1 MRRPTSGR
9 AADCSTSTAARLA
22 VIARRP
28 SGGCGPSPVP
38 RALARPP
45 RVGTPPGSCVPI
57 LEPAWLASD
66 QLSGKLLR
74 APPPGAAHRVGHAPW
89 PAVAPAVRAA
99 LTAASAATLDRLLR
113 PLRRRRPRQPGRV
126 APALTPLRAQVP
138 LRTWREWTGV
148 APGAL
153 QGDLVLHCGESTAGQ
168 YCATLVAVD
177 VATTWTELQPIWGLH
192 QQRVTGG
199 IQYFAQ
205 RLPFPLREWHSDNG
219 SEFVNAC
226 LLGWCQRHRVRFTRG
241 RPYRKNDQA
250 WVEQRN
256 GLLVRRLVGY
266 DRYSSRAAWAVLQR
280 LYGLLRLQHNFFRPV
295 RKLLSKHRVGSKI
308 RKRYDRPR
316 RRPSGCS
323 RRASS
328 PPEQQPRPGAATPG
342 PGSHRPGARHPADPR
357 RPVETRR
364 YSTPPVRRP
373 PMGNRILRPRPR
385 RSVTPLSEAPRK
397 PARRRRR
404 AVRPARSRRGGPPR
418 DVARGPQFP
427 RFPGP
432 TALEFGLWRTR

>member
-1 MRRPTSGR
+1 MTERGRREYAAVMRARYAPADKPARGR
-9 AADCSTSTAARLA
+9 LLDEYCRTTGCHRKAAIRRLRA
-22 VIARRP
+22 QPRP
-28 SGGCGPSPVP
+28 SGRSPGRP
-38 RALARPP
+38 CRYAAREL
-45 RVGTPPGSCVPI
+45 VPI
-57 LEPAWLASD
+57 LEPAWFASD

-74 APPPGAAHRVGHAPW
+74 PLLPTLLTALVTHHGLS
-89 PAVAPAVRAA
+89 VAPAVRAA

-113 PLRRRRPRQPGRV
+113 PLRRRRPRQPGRL
-126 APALTPLRAQVP
+126 APALAPLRAQIP
-138 LRTWREWTGV
+138 LRSWREWTGV

-177 VATTWTELQPIWGLH
+177 VATTWTELQAIWGLH

-199 IQYFAQ
+199 IQHLAQ

-226 LLGWCQRHRVRFTRG
+226 LLGWCQRHHVRFTRG

-266 DRYSSRAAWAVLQR
+266 DRYTSRAAWAVLQR

-308 RKRYDRPR
+308 RKRYDQPQTPAQRVLAA
-316 RRPSGCS
+316 GVLT
-323 RRASS
+323 
-328 PPEQQPRPGAATPG
+328 PEQHHALAQQLQTLDPIALARDIQQTLDALWKLAEPHPTRQAATHG
-342 PGSHRPGARHPADPR
+342 
-357 RPVETRR
+357 
-364 YSTPPVRRP
+364 
-373 PMGNRILRPRPR
+373 
-385 RSVTPLSEAPRK
+385 
-397 PARRRRR
+397 
-404 AVRPARSRRGGPPR
+404 
-418 DVARGPQFP
+418 
-427 RFPGP
+427 
-432 TALEFGLWRTR
+432 

>member
-1 MRRPTSGR
+1 MTERGRQEYAAVMHTRYVQADKRARGQLLDEYCRTTGCHRKAAIRRLRTPPHP
-9 AADCSTSTAARLA
+9 
-22 VIARRP
+22 ARR
-28 SGGCGPSPVP
+28 SPGRP
-38 RALARPP
+38 CRYPARELA
-45 RVGTPPGSCVPI
+45 PI
-57 LEPAWLASD
+57 LERAWLASD

-74 APPPGAAHRVGHAPW
+74 PLLPVLLTALVTHHDLRL
-89 PAVAPAVRAA
+89 APAVRTA

-126 APALTPLRAQVP
+126 ARTLTPLRAQIP

-153 QGDLVLHCGESTAGQ
+153 QGDLVLHCGESTAGL

-177 VATTWTELQPIWGLH
+177 VATTWTDLQPIWGLH

-199 IQYFAQ
+199 IQHIAQ

-226 LLGWCQRHRVRFTRG
+226 LLGWCQRHGVRFTRG

-308 RKRYDRPR
+308 RKRYD
-316 RRPSGCS
+316 
-323 RRASS
+323 
-328 PPEQQPRPGAATPG
+328 PPQTPAQRVLATDVLTAPQRHALEQQRQALDPIAL
-342 PGSHRPGARHPADPR
+342 ARDIQQTLDVLWKLAD
-357 RPVETRR
+357 
-364 YSTPPVRRP
+364 TPPARQ
-373 PMGNRILRPRPR
+373 
-385 RSVTPLSEAPRK
+385 EA
-397 PARRRRR
+397 
-404 AVRPARSRRGGPPR
+404 
-418 DVARGPQFP
+418 ARG
-427 RFPGP
+427 
-432 TALEFGLWRTR
+432 